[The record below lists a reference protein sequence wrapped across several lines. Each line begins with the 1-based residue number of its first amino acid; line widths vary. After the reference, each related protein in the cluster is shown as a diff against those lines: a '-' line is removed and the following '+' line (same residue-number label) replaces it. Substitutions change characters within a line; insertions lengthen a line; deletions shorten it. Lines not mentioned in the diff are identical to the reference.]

1 MERIKV
7 GTITKPQALKGAF
20 RLKPSI
26 LNLKKFKKLKEIF
39 VNNSPYEIEE
49 VSLRDTFVILKVKGI
64 DTCESAEALRNKD
77 VFADME
83 VENNTSFDMVG
94 WNVCVS
100 SLRGR
105 VIDVNNYGS
114 KDILSL
120 DIGKKCMMPV
130 IDGLIERS
138 EINTQTIY
146 LNNEIFEQ
154 VVVYED

>member
-83 VENNTSFDMVG
+83 VENSTAFDMVG
-94 WNVCVS
+94 WNVCVD

-120 DIGKKCMMPV
+120 DIGKKCMIPV